1 MTDDELDDLWHRCA
15 RQERNDN
22 WICVDYGDFSE
33 LRRIRPHG
41 LFQKHVRDDFSKL
54 VDGER

>member
-1 MTDDELDDLWHRCA
+1 MTDAELDELWHRCA
-15 RQERNDN
+15 RQERTDN
-22 WICVDYGDFSE
+22 WICADHGDFIE

-41 LFQKHVRDDFSKL
+41 LFQKHARDNLWKL